1 MEILSCITLENGVD
15 MTFTVKKN
23 MLWFEMDEPTD
34 KEMMVTIYGCG
45 IRSVVEDNH
54 AYSEGLRRSPEEYE
68 VPSDTYT
75 IIGQKTEGK
84 ETTYH
89 HSELDKKRLSPGTYI
104 FTFSNDQYIKLTVVF
119 NHNKLSFEEN

>member
-68 VPSDTYT
+68 
-75 IIGQKTEGK
+75 GTELARCP
-84 ETTYH
+84 H
-89 HSELDKKRLSPGTYI
+89 
-104 FTFSNDQYIKLTVVF
+104 
-119 NHNKLSFEEN
+119 

>member
-45 IRSVVEDNH
+45 TRSVVEDNH

-68 VPSDTYT
+68 VPNDTYED
-75 IIGQKTEGK
+75 GFLGK
-84 ETTYH
+84 ETIYH
-89 HSELDKKRLSPGTYI
+89 HSEIDKKRLSPGTYI
-104 FTFSNDQYIKLTVVF
+104 FTFSNDKYIHLSVTF
-119 NHNKLSFEEN
+119 LYNKLSFEVY